1 MTGNSVRLLLTA
13 VVLALAAS
21 PALAQGSATSSI
33 TGVVVDVSGGVIPGA
48 SIVVKSESTAAE
60 FTAVSNSNGVFTV
73 PALAVGNYT
82 VTVTLQGFKQAVL
95 KGVNVTSGV
104 PGTVRAVLEV
114 GGMTETVVVSGA
126 TEVIQTTSAAASTT
140 INTKQITSLPVGSR
154 SALDFTQFL
163 PGVQTASSVRNSTV
177 NGLPQSS
184 ISITLDGVNIQDNTL
199 KTTDG
204 FFAIVSPRLDA
215 IEEVTLTSA
224 AQGADATGQ
233 GAVQIRFTTRS
244 GSNAF
249 VGSGYH
255 FYQSDKLN
263 TNTYANIARGLPKG
277 PLTLHQPGFRQGG
290 PVAIPGV
297 YDGRGKMFFFVN
309 FEAIHQ
315 PSTITT
321 NSTLMLPDAQNGIF
335 RYNGGPAGGINLYA
349 LAAANGQLATPDPT
363 VAKLLADIRNS
374 TNSGGVLSEITG
386 NLNAERYTFQQ
397 PAGGP
402 VYYPTIRMDYNLS
415 SAHRLSGT
423 WYRQR
428 FTDQAFDT
436 TNSRQPTWPGFP
448 AYGTQG
454 SFREAYTGS
463 LRSTLSQN
471 LVNEARVAYS
481 GAPVQFGPYYGP
493 QMFAGSLANQGG
505 FALGINAAVGVTSA
519 GPSFTPS
526 GRNATTLTVANTVNW
541 LKGSHSIGFGGEFG
555 QYDVWLDTYGARSV
569 PSISFGT
576 QTGDPALGM
585 FTSANFPGS
594 SSGDRNTAA
603 ALYAVLTGRVTSIGA
618 TARLDANT
626 GQYVY
631 LGDSRA
637 EGRLRQFDLFVQ
649 DNWRARPNLSLNVG
663 VRYAL
668 QLPFSAMNSSYSTA
682 TLDDLWGVSGYVPG
696 CELSNPTRETC
707 HLFQPGVMT
716 GSTPTYINL
725 AKGVKA
731 YDTDWDNIA
740 PSIGVNWTPSAS
752 TGFMR
757 ALLGD
762 TGTSS
767 LSAGYSRAF
776 DRRGMNDFTGRFGN
790 NPGLTIPA
798 TRSTGNGN
806 LTVPLLLRT
815 GNLGPPNVCPPLPAV
830 KPTGCM
836 LAAPEYPLSNQ
847 NANGSV
853 NIFDPHLQV
862 PYSDTW
868 TVGFQRSLGATQAV
882 EIRYVGTRSRAQW
895 ETFNYNEANIIE
907 NGFMDEF
914 RLAQG
919 NLQAHIASGCGVT
932 GKPACSFAYRGPGTG
947 TSPLPIYLAFFSGLP
962 ASMAGDVTR
971 YTSSSWTSSSFV
983 NPLAAYNGNVFT
995 PAGTSSTT
1003 GLAGDPTRQANS
1015 IKAGL
1020 PANFFRANPDMLGG
1034 ANATGNRGFSLYNSL
1049 QLQYRRRLS
1058 GGLQFDANYTYGLGE
1073 LSEHFSFRVP
1083 RELLRST
1090 GGEGDVTHGLKATGV
1105 YELPFG
1111 RGRRFANSI
1120 NQLADYFVGGWQF
1133 SGTTRIQSGRL
1144 ADLGNVRVV
1153 GMTIEEAQDAFEMR
1167 RVSDTIVYFWP
1178 QDIIDETIKA
1188 YSTSA
1193 TSVTGYG
1200 SLGPPSGRYFAPAN
1214 SPECMETIASDYGD
1228 CGVRQ
1233 LVVTGPMQLN
1243 FDFSLRKRIPIGS
1256 RVTYEFSLDVFNVLN
1271 RVNWTPTTGVGSTTL
1286 ANWQGGLPGSART
1299 MQIGTRFSW

>member
-1 MTGNSVRLLLTA
+1 MRNTWLSFLPAALLLA
-13 VVLALAAS
+13 SVAS
-21 PALAQGSATSSI
+21 PALAQGSAASSLA
-33 TGVVVDVSGGVIPGA
+33 GVVIDVSGGVIPGA
-48 SIVVKSESTAAE
+48 SVVVKSESTGAE
-60 FTAVSNSNGVFTV
+60 FTAVSNSNGAFTV
-73 PALAVGNYT
+73 PAIAVGTYT

-95 KGVNVTSGV
+95 KGVTVTSGV

-114 GGMTETVVVSGA
+114 GGMTEEVVVSGA

-140 INTKQITSLPVGSR
+140 INTKSITSLPVGTR

-224 AQGADATGQ
+224 AQGADSTGQ

-244 GSNAF
+244 GSNAY
-249 VGSGYH
+249 VGSVYH

-335 RYNGGPAGGINLYA
+335 RYNGGPGAGVNLYA
-349 LAAANGQLATPDPT
+349 LAAANGFTATPDPT

-374 TNSGGVLSEITG
+374 TKSGGVLSEITG

-402 VYYPTIRMDYNLS
+402 VYYPTVRMDYNLS
-415 SAHRLSGT
+415 GSNRLSGT

-428 FTDQAFDT
+428 FTDTSFDT
-436 TNSRQPTWPGFP
+436 TNGRQPTWPGFP

-493 QMFAGSLANQGG
+493 QMFTGSLANQGG
-505 FALGINAAVGVTSA
+505 FALGINAAVGINSA

-569 PSISFGT
+569 PSIGFGT

-603 ALYAVLTGRVTSIGA
+603 ALYAVLTGRVTSVGA
-618 TARLDANT
+618 TARLDPDS

-631 LGDSRA
+631 QGDSRA
-637 EGRLRQFDLFVQ
+637 EGRLRQFDLFMQ
-649 DNWRARPNLSLNVG
+649 DNWRVRSNLSLNLG

-668 QLPFSAMNSSYSTA
+668 QLPFTAMNSSYSTA

-696 CELSNPTRETC
+696 CELSNPTPETC

-716 GSTPTYINL
+716 GSHPTYINL

-740 PSIGVNWTPSAS
+740 PSVGVNWTPKAS
-752 TGFMR
+752 SGFLR

-762 TGTSS
+762 TGMSS

-790 NPGLTIPA
+790 NPGLTIGPRGAPA
-798 TRSTGNGN
+798 TAISRCRCSFARGS
-806 LTVPLLLRT
+806 RT
-815 GNLGPPNVCPPLPAV
+815 TESLPALPAV

-836 LAAPEYPLSNQ
+836 LTAPDTPCRTRMRTAVSTSSTRTCRCRTPTPGPSPSSVRSERRRRLS
-847 NANGSV
+847 
-853 NIFDPHLQV
+853 FD
-862 PYSDTW
+862 
-868 TVGFQRSLGATQAV
+868 
-882 EIRYVGTRSRAQW
+882 
-895 ETFNYNEANIIE
+895 
-907 NGFMDEF
+907 M
-914 RLAQG
+914 
-919 NLQAHIASGCGVT
+919 
-932 GKPACSFAYRGPGTG
+932 
-947 TSPLPIYLAFFSGLP
+947 SGL
-962 ASMAGDVTR
+962 AAGRSGRPSTTTKR
-971 YTSSSWTSSSFV
+971 TSSRTDSWTSSDS
-983 NPLAAYNGNVFT
+983 PRPTCRHTSRPAA
-995 PAGTSSTT
+995 A
-1003 GLAGDPTRQANS
+1003 
-1015 IKAGL
+1015 
-1020 PANFFRANPDMLGG
+1020 
-1034 ANATGNRGFSLYNSL
+1034 
-1049 QLQYRRRLS
+1049 
-1058 GGLQFDANYTYGLGE
+1058 
-1073 LSEHFSFRVP
+1073 
-1083 RELLRST
+1083 
-1090 GGEGDVTHGLKATGV
+1090 
-1105 YELPFG
+1105 
-1111 RGRRFANSI
+1111 
-1120 NQLADYFVGGWQF
+1120 
-1133 SGTTRIQSGRL
+1133 
-1144 ADLGNVRVV
+1144 
-1153 GMTIEEAQDAFEMR
+1153 
-1167 RVSDTIVYFWP
+1167 
-1178 QDIIDETIKA
+1178 
-1188 YSTSA
+1188 
-1193 TSVTGYG
+1193 
-1200 SLGPPSGRYFAPAN
+1200 
-1214 SPECMETIASDYGD
+1214 
-1228 CGVRQ
+1228 
-1233 LVVTGPMQLN
+1233 
-1243 FDFSLRKRIPIGS
+1243 
-1256 RVTYEFSLDVFNVLN
+1256 
-1271 RVNWTPTTGVGSTTL
+1271 
-1286 ANWQGGLPGSART
+1286 
-1299 MQIGTRFSW
+1299 